1 MTHQTTASRSAFTV
15 VHNIEKS
22 KMKVFIS
29 MNLFVS
35 HIYFFKETEEL
46 LIDWE
51 QLLKSMIFFAK
62 SKGNL
67 EFA

>member
-15 VHNIEKS
+15 IHNVEKS

-29 MNLFVS
+29 MNFLFP
-35 HIYFFKETEEL
+35 IYFFKETEEL
-46 LIDWE
+46 LIDCE
-51 QLLKSMIFFAK
+51 QGLKSMVFFAK
-62 SKGNL
+62 SKRNL